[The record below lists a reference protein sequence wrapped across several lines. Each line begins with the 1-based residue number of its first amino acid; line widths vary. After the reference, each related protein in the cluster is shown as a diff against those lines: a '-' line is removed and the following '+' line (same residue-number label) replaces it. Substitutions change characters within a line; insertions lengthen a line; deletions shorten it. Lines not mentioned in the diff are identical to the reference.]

1 MYLLEHV
8 IIMSLNWIKMYCW
21 WFGVGQ
27 PTHEGSCF
35 WGKESQIFCENKQ
48 EYGGL
53 ICSHLLMSQSV
64 ILLGFM
70 SLWYFYQ
77 GYWRWKI
84 FFDVFVFF
92 LCIICRGWCL
102 LWDVDRYVA
111 ELTSCNNCKLLII
124 MACPAWQLIKRQV
137 SLIHW
142 FYKVGLQCVAQD
154 VVLGA
159 LFFIVTKPGI
169 IAPSSRHNS
178 LQSIVFV
185 YIMTIVL
192 IFYTCGWLALFRKAL
207 NGIKNSSRQ
216 LSTSWSTGVDYYQSN
231 KLPWFESRYDQFCIN
246 TFLIFFSSWE

>member
-1 MYLLEHV
+1 MYVSDCIILHLLDRNQMDFHDPYSRWGQRGDTIPHFLHFMMWRLWYWDMKSRGRKTRNPIGKMKASSSSLKSMTKIILRWNKKWMYNVLIGTCHNYESKLNQDVLLMIWCWSADTWGSHV
-8 IIMSLNWIKMYCW
+8 SGGRKVKFSVKINRNMM
-21 WFGVGQ
+21 
-27 PTHEGSCF
+27 
-35 WGKESQIFCENKQ
+35 
-48 EYGGL
+48 GL

-102 LWDVDRYVA
+102 LWDVYRYVA

-124 MACPAWQLIKRQV
+124 MTCPARQLIKRQV

-142 FYKVGLQCVAQD
+142 FYKIGLQCVALD

-159 LFFIVTKPGI
+159 LFF
-169 IAPSSRHNS
+169 
-178 LQSIVFV
+178 
-185 YIMTIVL
+185 M
-192 IFYTCGWLALFRKAL
+192 
-207 NGIKNSSRQ
+207 
-216 LSTSWSTGVDYYQSN
+216 
-231 KLPWFESRYDQFCIN
+231 
-246 TFLIFFSSWE
+246 